1 LDLDVDFLEL
11 DLALDL
17 DLDLDLDLALDL
29 DLDLGLDLALDLG
42 LDFLE
47 LDLGLELLNPEFL
60 NNIFF
65 DNSSIWFDKLF
76 DELFTNVFKFS
87 KVRG

>member
-1 LDLDVDFLEL
+1 LDL

-17 DLDLDLDLALDL
+17 DLDLDLDLGLDL
-29 DLDLGLDLALDLG
+29 ALDLGLDLALALDLG